1 MARLYDNESG
11 SLLGQ
16 VTDAQLQFLID
27 RLEETHASDRDYYVD
42 AGTIDMLEDDG
53 GDAELVALLRRALDG
68 RDGVELRWE
77 ATE

>member
-42 AGTIDMLEDDG
+42 VGTIDMLEDDG